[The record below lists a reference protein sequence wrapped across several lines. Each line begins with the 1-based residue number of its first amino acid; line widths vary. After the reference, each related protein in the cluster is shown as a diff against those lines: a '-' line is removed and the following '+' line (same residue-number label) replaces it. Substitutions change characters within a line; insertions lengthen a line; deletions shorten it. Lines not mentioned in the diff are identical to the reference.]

1 MDATN
6 IALIANIGEIIAAVT
21 VVVSLIYVALQIRQ
35 NTDVLKITAAQAYV
49 GIYNTFTSDLITSEV
64 AGIWYKGVQDFA
76 SLKDSEVVQ
85 FSALAGQ
92 VMRIFESAFSQWRR
106 GALEDQLWLAN
117 VNSIRDS
124 LAMSGLQQ
132 WWQFRKLWYSEDFR
146 QFVDDLA
153 DKGDV
158 HPIYPGLSTER
169 Q

>member
-35 NTDVLKITAAQAYV
+35 NTHVLKITAAQAYV

-64 AGIWYKGVQDFA
+64 ANIWYKGVQDFA

-124 LAMSGLQQ
+124 LAMPGLQQ
-132 WWQFRKLWYSEDFR
+132 WWQFRKTWYSEDFR
-146 QFVDDLA
+146 RFVDDLA

-158 HPIYPGLSTER
+158 HPIYPGLSTES